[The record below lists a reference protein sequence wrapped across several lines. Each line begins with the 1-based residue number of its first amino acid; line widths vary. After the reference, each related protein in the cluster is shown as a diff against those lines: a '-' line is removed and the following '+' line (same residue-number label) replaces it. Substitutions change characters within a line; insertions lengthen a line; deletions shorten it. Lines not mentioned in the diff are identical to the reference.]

1 MKIRKIVQKGG
12 LNFVKGQFYSA
23 YMYMYVEHV
32 NFGGYSVSWMQ
43 TATKLQLEKNMSCP
57 FAVYFSRK

>member
-23 YMYMYVEHV
+23 YMYIEHV
-32 NFGGYSVSWMQ
+32 
-43 TATKLQLEKNMSCP
+43 
-57 FAVYFSRK
+57 

>member
-1 MKIRKIVQKGG
+1 MKIRKIVHKGG

-32 NFGGYSVSWMQ
+32 
-43 TATKLQLEKNMSCP
+43 
-57 FAVYFSRK
+57 